1 MQNEVVIVKYNES
14 LGQQCLHALQ
24 EFKQGDTITQ
34 FYAKEILKKPTYLT
48 VQINNDEHITLAPE
62 LLQYTNH
69 SCNPNV
75 FFNTSTFE
83 LEALKDIAVDEEL
96 TFFYPST
103 EWIMDQPFFCN
114 CKHDNCLKQIQGASF
129 LEERLLQQYKL
140 NNFIQIQLKI
150 HGVKKRA

>member
-1 MQNEVVIVKYNES
+1 MQNEVAIVKYNET

-24 EFKQGDTITQ
+24 AFKQGDIIIA
-34 FYAKEILKKPTYLT
+34 FFAKEILKNPTYLT
-48 VQINNDEHITLAPE
+48 VQVNNEEHITLAPE

-83 LEALKDIAVDEEL
+83 LEALKNIAVDEEL

-103 EWIMDQPFFCN
+103 EWVMDQPFFCN
-114 CKHDNCLKQIQGASF
+114 CKNDNCLKQIQGASF
-129 LEERLLQQYKL
+129 LEERVLQQYRL
-140 NNFIQIQLKI
+140 NNFIQLQLKI